1 MQDGLILTTDP
12 QTDFWQ
18 RTHYGFQRD
27 NGHALL
33 TEADGSFTFTTRV
46 RFQYAGQ
53 YDQCGIMVRVD
64 DQQWIKVSLEYED
77 SQYGRLGSVVTH
89 LGYSDWATTDV
100 SSKINELWYRVQREG
115 DDFTITYASD
125 GQEWIQMRITHL
137 HGAPSQLK
145 VGFYACSPQ
154 DSSFT
159 CTFDQ
164 ASLTADS

>member
-1 MQDGLILTTDP
+1 MTTDP

-18 RTHYGFQRD
+18 QTHYGFQRD

-33 TEADGSFTFTTRV
+33 TDVDGDFTFTTRV

-77 SQYGRLGSVVTH
+77 SQYGRLGSVVTN

-100 SSKINELWYRVQREG
+100 SSKVNELWYRVQREG

-125 GQEWIQMRITHL
+125 GQEWIQMRIAHL